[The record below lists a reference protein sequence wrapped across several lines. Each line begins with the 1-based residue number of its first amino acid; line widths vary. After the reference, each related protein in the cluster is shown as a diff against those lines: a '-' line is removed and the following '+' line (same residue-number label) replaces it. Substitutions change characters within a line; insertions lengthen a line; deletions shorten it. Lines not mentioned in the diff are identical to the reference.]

1 MGEEGRDRD
10 ERREHDR
17 EPRPQAHEQPD
28 GLRADEEDPE
38 VVRGERERQT
48 THHPASQRR
57 SPRSASPKVST
68 DVAPSS
74 ANNAYDRASCEYQT
88 RNGLVA
94 TSAAATMPA
103 RRDTSTHPGA
113 VRDRDRRGPRERG
126 ERPQADLAEPEDR
139 APEPRDDVVEV
150 RRRLGP
156 RDLAEDVAE
165 AAIEQR
171 RGDELVE
178 PEALPVER
186 REAEHGAEQRERE
199 DRPVPHRGGTH
210 QADERRAGPRSPA
223 SAARAVTMKSG

>member
-10 ERREHDR
+10 ERRQHDR
-17 EPRPQAHEQPD
+17 EPRPQAREQPD

-38 VVRGERERQT
+38 VVRGERERTDHAPPRQ
-48 THHPASQRR
+48 PATVATEREPEGEYRRR
-57 SPRSASPKVST
+57 SEQREQRVR
-68 DVAPSS
+68 PSLLRVP
-74 ANNAYDRASCEYQT
+74 DEER
-88 RNGLVA
+88 
-94 TSAAATMPA
+94 A
-103 RRDTSTHPGA
+103 RRDERGRDDARASGHENHPGS